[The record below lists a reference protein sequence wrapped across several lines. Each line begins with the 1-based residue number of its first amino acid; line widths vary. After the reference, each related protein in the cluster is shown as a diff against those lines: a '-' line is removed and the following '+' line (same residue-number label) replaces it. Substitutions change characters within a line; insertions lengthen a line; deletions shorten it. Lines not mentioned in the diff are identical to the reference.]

1 MLSLLAIVG
10 SSFVAGCIIAVKVK
24 RVENKKRKNL

>member
-1 MLSLLAIVG
+1 MLSLLTIIG

-24 RVENKKRKNL
+24 RIENKKRKDL